1 MPRGR
6 PRKQDS
12 VLMKSAEFIGW
23 ALGGLE
29 REIAQTKQRL
39 AMLNEQAARLR
50 ARVGAGTPRAA
61 AAARSIEAGD
71 GRAAGRKRKRRNLSP
86 EARKRISDAQKK
98 RWAEQRKAK
107 G

>member
-1 MPRGR
+1 
-6 PRKQDS
+6 
-12 VLMKSAEFIGW
+12 MKSSEFIGW

-39 AMLNEQAARLR
+39 AMLNEEAARLR
-50 ARVGAGTPRAA
+50 ARVGARMPRISAA
-61 AAARSIEAGD
+61 ASSVDAGH
-71 GRAAGRKRKRRNLSP
+71 AGGAGGKRKRRKLSR

>member
-1 MPRGR
+1 
-6 PRKQDS
+6 
-12 VLMKSAEFIGW
+12 MKSSEFIGW

-39 AMLNEQAARLR
+39 AMLNEEAARLR
-50 ARVGAGTPRAA
+50 ARVGARMPRISAA
-61 AAARSIEAGD
+61 ASAVDAGH
-71 GRAAGRKRKRRNLSP
+71 AGGAGGKRKRRKLSR